1 MFGKCIKKMNW
12 DDAGYLISKNR
23 YSENSIIAE
32 VFTENHGKISGIIF
46 GGTSKK
52 IKNYLQIGN
61 KIYVNY
67 NSKSI
72 ARIGYFKIEI
82 LKALTP
88 LYFDENQKLFC
99 ISSGMHLIKLLT
111 AEAQSNK
118 KIFLLI
124 DKFFEIL
131 PSDNWIQEYIF
142 WELELLK
149 LLGYDLELNNIVEKE
164 VIDEKV
170 NYFVKSSTEKKI
182 IPNFLIEKNFGSVDL
197 KNLLKGLKL
206 VSDYLEKSILKP
218 NNLNLP
224 SSRIHF
230 VNLLK

>member
-1 MFGKCIKKMNW
+1 MNW
-12 DDAGYLISKNR
+12 DDSAYLVSKNR

-67 NSKSI
+67 NSKSVT
-72 ARIGYFKIEI
+72 RIGYFKIEI

-88 LYFDENQKLFC
+88 LYFDENQKLSC
-99 ISSGMHLIKLLT
+99 ITSAMHLIKLLT

-118 KIFLLI
+118 EIFKLI

-131 PSDNWIQEYIF
+131 TSDNWIQKYIF

-149 LLGYDLELNNIVEKE
+149 LLGYDLELKNMAEKE
-164 VIDEKV
+164 IVDSEI
-170 NYFVKSSTEKKI
+170 NYYVKSSTEKKS
-182 IPNFLIEKNFGSVDL
+182 IPNFLIDENNIDVNL

-224 SSRIHF
+224 TSRTHF
-230 VNLLK
+230 INLLK

>member
-1 MFGKCIKKMNW
+1 MNW
-12 DDAGYLISKNR
+12 DDSAYLVSKNR

-32 VFTENHGKISGIIF
+32 VFTEIHGKISGIIF

-67 NSKSI
+67 NSKSVT
-72 ARIGYFKIEI
+72 RIGYFKIEI

-88 LYFDENQKLFC
+88 LYFDENQKLSC
-99 ISSGMHLIKLLT
+99 ITSAMHLIKLLT

-118 KIFLLI
+118 EIFKLI

-131 PSDNWIQEYIF
+131 TYDNWIQKYIF

-149 LLGYDLELNNIVEKE
+149 LLGYDLELKNMVEKE
-164 VIDEKV
+164 IIDSEI
-170 NYFVKSSTEKKI
+170 NYFVKSSTEKKS
-182 IPNFLIEKNFGSVDL
+182 IPNFLIDEGNLDVNL

-224 SSRIHF
+224 TSRTHF
-230 VNLLK
+230 ISLLK